1 MLFCHSLV
9 VPQSLDAVQKSF
21 IKHGGKTLHAQ
32 VLAVSPESGEVEFR
46 YPGLSRTDKQVYEQ
60 VVVCAGPWTNRL
72 FPCREVA
79 SKMITGGIKGSTVLV
94 YSSSHSY
101 SCVSF
106 RLLKFLV
113 RGNALLSL

>member
-21 IKHGGKTLHAQ
+21 IKHGGQTLHAQ
-32 VLAVSPESGEVEFR
+32 VLSVSPEGGEVEFR
-46 YPGLSRTDKQVYEQ
+46 YPGLSKTDKQVYEQ

-79 SKMITGGIKGSTVLV
+79 SKIITGGIKGSSLM
-94 YSSSHSY
+94 
-101 SCVSF
+101 F
-106 RLLKFLV
+106 LLQ
-113 RGNALLSL
+113 LSLLLLRFFFAHVLKSLV